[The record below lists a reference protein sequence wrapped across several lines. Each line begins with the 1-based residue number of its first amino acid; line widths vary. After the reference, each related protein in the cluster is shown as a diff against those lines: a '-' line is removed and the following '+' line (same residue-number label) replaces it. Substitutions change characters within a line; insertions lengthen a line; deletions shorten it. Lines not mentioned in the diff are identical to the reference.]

1 MDVHR
6 TSTGELAVIHSGH
19 YRTKILP
26 ANNRKDIAAN
36 RIEDTPWVTLQSLDA
51 GGWFSEKFLNERIP
65 SFNSVLETFWDVDV
79 RLIVE
84 MKAED
89 CPPNSKS
96 PQVYLTLQYS
106 NISFRAKYSPVLLL
120 YRYDLR

>member
-6 TSTGELAVIHSGH
+6 TGTGELAVIHSDH
-19 YRTKILP
+19 YRTKVLP
-26 ANNRKDIAAN
+26 ANNREDIAAN

-51 GGWFSEKFLNERIP
+51 GGWFSKKFLNEQIP

-84 MKAED
+84 LKAEE
-89 CPPNSKS
+89 CPPNSNS
-96 PQVYLTLQYS
+96 FQVYYTSQYLNVS
-106 NISFRAKYSPVLLL
+106 LRAK
-120 YRYDLR
+120 

>member
-19 YRTKILP
+19 YRTEILP
-26 ANNRKDIAAN
+26 ANNRKDTAAN

-51 GGWFSEKFLNERIP
+51 GGWFSKKFLNERIP

-84 MKAED
+84 LKAEE

-96 PQVYLTLQYS
+96 HQVYHTLQHS
-106 NISFRAKYSPVLLL
+106 NVPFMAKYSCCT
-120 YRYDLR
+120 DMILR